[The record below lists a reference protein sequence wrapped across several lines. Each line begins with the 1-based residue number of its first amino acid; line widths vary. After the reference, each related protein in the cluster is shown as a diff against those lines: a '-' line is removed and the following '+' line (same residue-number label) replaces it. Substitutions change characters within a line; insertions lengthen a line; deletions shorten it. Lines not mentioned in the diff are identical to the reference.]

1 MLYSAIHSIS
11 HLYPRAVQ
19 RSVFIQQY
27 FQENET
33 KATCSIFNVEAY
45 LKVFHQMAD
54 GAVRASFQDQS
65 SMADRFMKA
74 VFHQRLLEISKQLPH
89 LQTTEWRL
97 EYPKSII

>member
-33 KATCSIFNVEAY
+33 KATCSIFHVEAY
-45 LKVFHQMAD
+45 LKVFHQSLSPNGRRR
-54 GAVRASFQDQS
+54 GAGVVSR
-65 SMADRFMKA
+65 
-74 VFHQRLLEISKQLPH
+74 
-89 LQTTEWRL
+89 
-97 EYPKSII
+97 SIIDGRSIHESSIPSTFAGNQQTVTSLADY